1 MIVINSH
8 KFSFLF
14 LILLKSFFETL
25 ENKHNITNLGY
36 VFVSIFYI
44 ILRNFLGNWT
54 NSFTIIALI
63 LFSKTS
69 KKERNWCRIW
79 EIHKFICYEMKKGY
93 CMVFS
98 LEFVN
103 DLSVL
108 LLYKLNILNIFNMI
122 DFFRI
127 FVI

>member
-1 MIVINSH
+1 
-8 KFSFLF
+8 
-14 LILLKSFFETL
+14 
-25 ENKHNITNLGY
+25 
-36 VFVSIFYI
+36 
-44 ILRNFLGNWT
+44 
-54 NSFTIIALI
+54 
-63 LFSKTS
+63 
-69 KKERNWCRIW
+69 
-79 EIHKFICYEMKKGY
+79 
-93 CMVFS
+93 MVFS